1 MTKLPLT
8 LLLFFC
14 ALGLFS
20 QNRPIMNHDAYL
32 NDWKKV
38 TEFEQK
44 SLPRSAAGIVDQI
57 LHRAIQEK
65 NGPQVIKA
73 LIHQG
78 KYDLALDMQNDTLI
92 FRNLNE
98 MTKKSTDVVEQS
110 VLHSMLGE
118 LYLQYYSRDRWTID
132 RRTEL
137 GDFVPSDMKEWTR
150 EIFYRKVT
158 EHLNA
163 SLVSENE
170 LLNADVVSFAAV
182 VETGKDSRIFYPTMY
197 DFLANR
203 AIEIF
208 RQIETDEDLRR
219 TLTRKNITPS
229 SLFSPADEFVSI
241 SFNPQPSEY
250 RLWTLET
257 YRQLMASLLKREMQQ
272 SVLLTELDK
281 LDYLSV
287 LHAVYTTRA
296 LSFLQQLQDKWKGNE
311 ISVEIIDKTAELYQR
326 RIWEM
331 PDSDSLQRVEKT
343 RELYDLLRTGIGR
356 YPEYRRVSILE
367 NRLQQLTQPQYSVS
381 GKKTFPVKGT
391 KRLKVT
397 FKNLVS
403 LNAKLYKIGSSADVL
418 MAQYGDGRT
427 MDNKRT
433 FLKDIPVPLPD
444 MAEYLQGDTLIEVFV
459 DAPGVYQLTFD
470 ASPEASENNRSDY
483 YFAVSDLSVFTRS
496 SAKDR
501 YDFFVVNRVTGEPV
515 KGAKIN
521 IYKLPGNW
529 RNSTLT
535 AVETLTADKQGMA
548 VYRKEIPNQDVF
560 YHAVAGN
567 DSGSL
572 LSRLPYAYYDYS
584 DSEPSGQET
593 ATIFTDRSL
602 YRPGQT
608 LFFKAILTRTTADES
623 VVVTDKAVEFVLR
636 DANSRE
642 ISKQT
647 WVTGEYGS
655 VSGEFSLPQGLL
667 PGNFTIETA
676 AGSVGFHVEEYKRPS
691 FEVTFEKIEQ
701 TYKFGEAVTLRGKA
715 LNFSGIALQQAE
727 ADWRITRQQP
737 WWWRWGG
744 TPEHFSEGV
753 VTTDENG
760 AFEITFTPT
769 KPDEQHSLKSMFSFV
784 VEVSV
789 TDLNGETQTG
799 TYTVTVG
806 DLSMTL
812 ETDIPARL
820 EKESD
825 RQITISAKNTD
836 GADIAA
842 KGTYQLYSIKE
853 NDSID
858 RIVLEGDFVTGQ
870 QPDLQKRL
878 NRLSSGKYRIRLLAE
893 DDRENQVEA
902 EKDFV
907 LYSFTDKRPPI
918 KTNEWLIEKKTSF
931 SPGKQ
936 AEVILG
942 ASDQI
947 HVLYELWQENSLL
960 ERKWIKLKNENRLF
974 IIPYNS
980 QYKEGVTLMLTYVKE
995 EQFFAHKV
1003 EIRPEKED
1011 KTLKVTLDIFRDKIR
1026 PGAKEEW
1033 QITVT
1038 DAKGNPSMAEVLAS
1052 MYDFSLDRIY
1062 PSQPWNLTLFPYN
1075 RYRSMMELRSD
1086 QSFNP
1091 GMASGNFLIPV
1102 KDETPFLF
1110 DRFNW
1115 HGFSLY
1121 NNRMMLRGGQL
1132 NESVVVGY
1140 AQPKQQNGV
1149 VTSEMSL
1156 DMAMEEENEI
1166 IGRDANG
1173 VPPSPS
1179 LMEADAPP
1187 SIRQNFSETA
1197 LFYPRLKTNEK
1208 GETQIAFTVPES
1220 NTKWRFRVLAHDK
1233 NLKSGTA
1240 EAFTVSQK
1248 ELMVTPNMPRFL
1260 RQGDRTAISTKI
1272 SNLSDSTQTGKVMLE
1287 FFNPA
1292 TDEVLDNIS
1301 VPNPMKEFSLAKGA
1315 SSDASWIFDV
1325 PSGSDLLGVRIVA
1338 RTAQFSDGEQHALAV
1353 LPNRMLVTE
1362 SMRLD
1367 VNGNQSKTFTMDR
1380 LLNNPSESA
1389 RDYRLTL
1396 EFASNPAWYALQAL
1410 PVLGE
1415 PVSDNAVSWFASF
1428 YANTLG
1434 AHIGKAYPKVTAM
1447 IEAWKKQDGS
1457 KETLLSNLEKNQ
1469 ELKNILLEETPWV
1482 LEAGTE
1488 AEQKE
1493 KLSLLFDLNR
1503 SDNLTRTALGRLQE
1517 LQTNQGGWS
1526 WFKGFSPGVGI
1537 TQYIL
1542 YGFSQ
1547 LRELNAA
1554 EFTGETLAMQS
1565 RAIGFIDAE
1574 AARRFNEL
1582 KRLNKDWKNI
1592 KSISLADLEYLYVR
1606 SAYAQ
1611 YPMDKEIKEMT
1622 AFYRSVA
1629 EKHWTS
1635 YGLYERALVALLLQ
1649 REGKSRVV
1657 QQILNSFREHAS
1669 VSEEMGMYWLNNRA
1683 NVFMSQSAVSVHT
1696 FIMDAFRA
1704 GGAKEGETDNMKRWL
1719 LKQKQTQ
1726 MWEST
1731 HATADAIYALL
1742 STGGDWFAT
1751 QGETVITVG
1760 DRLVEPESREPGT
1773 GYFRKSWSAGEIVP
1787 EMGKVTVTHRG
1798 NAPAWGALYRQYYEA
1813 LDKIGKIDASLD
1825 IEKQLFVEQ
1834 TDKSGTRLV
1843 RITEENP
1850 LGVGDKVV
1858 VRLTLRSDRDLE
1870 FVHLKDMRA
1879 AALEPASQLSGIA
1892 WQNGL
1897 LYYQT
1902 SKDVSTNFYFDLL
1915 PRGTYIFEYAVYVNR
1930 AGSYAN
1936 GITTVQCMYAPE
1948 FTSHTEGIRIIVKQ

>member
-14 ALGLFS
+14 SLGLFS
-20 QNRPIMNHDAYL
+20 QNRPMMNHDDYL
-32 NDWKKV
+32 NEWMKV
-38 TEFEQK
+38 TEFEQA
-44 SLPRSAAGIVDQI
+44 SLPRSAAQIVDRI
-57 LHRAIQEK
+57 LYRAIQEK
-65 NGPQVIKA
+65 NGPQVMKA

-78 KYDLALDMQNDTLI
+78 KYNLVLDEQNDTLI

-98 MTKKSTDVVEQS
+98 MAKKSSDVVEQS

-132 RRTEL
+132 QRSEL
-137 GDFVPSDMKEWTR
+137 GDFVPADMKEWTR
-150 EIFYRKVT
+150 EIFHRKVM
-158 EHLNA
+158 EHLRA
-163 SLVSENE
+163 SIASGVE
-170 LLNADVVSFAAV
+170 LLQADVASYAAV
-182 VETGKDSRIFYPTMY
+182 VELGKDSRIYYPTMY
-197 DFLANR
+197 DFLTNR

-208 RQIETDEDLRR
+208 KQMETDGDLSR

-229 SLFSPADEFVSI
+229 SLFAPANDFVSL
-241 SFNPQPSEY
+241 SFDPQPSEY
-250 RLWTLET
+250 GLWTLET
-257 YRQLMASLLKREMQQ
+257 YRQLMASLLKRGMRQ
-272 SVLLTELDK
+272 SVLMTELDK

-287 LHAVYTTRA
+287 LHAAYTTLA
-296 LSFLQQLQDKWKGNE
+296 LPSLQQLQKKWDGNE
-311 ISVEIIDKTAELYQR
+311 ISVEIIEKIAGLYER
-326 RIWEM
+326 RIWEI
-331 PDSDSLQRVEKT
+331 PGSDSLQRVEKT
-343 RELYDLLRTGIGR
+343 RELYDLLRTSISR
-356 YPEYRRVSILE
+356 YPEYRRISVLE
-367 NRLQQLTQPQYSVS
+367 NRLQQLTQQQYSVS
-381 GKKTFPVKGT
+381 GKKTFPVKGE
-391 KRLKVT
+391 KKLKVT
-397 FKNLVS
+397 FKNLAS
-403 LNAKLYKIGSSADVL
+403 LHAKLYKIDAPTDVL
-418 MAQYGDGRT
+418 MAQYDGGQ
-427 MDNKRT
+427 MMENKRT
-433 FLKDIPVPLPD
+433 FLKNMPVPLPD
-444 MAEYLQGDTLIEVFV
+444 LAEYLQGETLFDVVV

-470 ASPEASENNRSDY
+470 ASPEISENNRSDY

-501 YDFFVVNRVTGEPV
+501 YDFFVVNRVTGERV
-515 KGAKIN
+515 KEAKIN

-529 RNSTLT
+529 RNSKLTL
-535 AVETLTADKQGMA
+535 VETLSADKQGRV
-548 VYRKEIPNQDVF
+548 VYRKEIPNHDVF
-560 YHAVAGN
+560 YHAVAGDDN
-567 DSGSL
+567 GSL

-584 DSEPSGQET
+584 DSEPARQET

-602 YRPGQT
+602 YRPGQI

-623 VVVTDKAVEFVLR
+623 TVVADKAVEFVLR
-636 DANSRE
+636 DANNRE

-647 WVTGEYGS
+647 LVTGEYGS
-655 VSGEFSLPQGLL
+655 VSGEFPLPQGMLT
-667 PGNFTIETA
+667 GSYAIETA
-676 AGSVGFHVEEYKRPS
+676 SGNVGFHVEEYKRPT
-691 FEVTFEKIEQ
+691 FEVTFEKIAK
-701 TYKFGEAVTLRGKA
+701 TYKFGEEISLQGKA
-715 LNFSGIALQQAE
+715 LNFSGIALQHAE
-727 ADWRITRQQP
+727 VNWHITRQLP

-744 TPEHFSEGV
+744 TPEHFTEGV

-760 AFEITFTPT
+760 TFEITFIPT

-820 EKESD
+820 EKESEQ
-825 RQITISAKNTD
+825 QISISAKNTD
-836 GADIAA
+836 GADVAVQ
-842 KGTYQLYSIKE
+842 GTYLLYSLKE
-853 NDSID
+853 NDSLD
-858 RIVLEGDFVTGQ
+858 RHVLKGDFVTGL
-870 QPDLQKRL
+870 QPGLQKRL
-878 NRLSSGKYRIRLLAE
+878 TGLPSGKYRIKLLAE
-893 DDRENQVEA
+893 DDRSNPVEA

-907 LYSFTDKRPPI
+907 LYSLRDKRPPI
-918 KTNEWLIEKKTSF
+918 KTNEWLIEKEIFF
-931 SPGKQ
+931 SPGKN

-947 HVLYELWQENSLL
+947 HALYELWLENRLV
-960 ERKWIKLKNENRLF
+960 ERRWVTLKNENRLF
-974 IIPYNS
+974 TIPYNN
-980 QYKEGVTLMLTYVKE
+980 QYQEGVTLMLTYVKE

-1011 KTLKVTLDIFRDKIR
+1011 KTLKVKLDIFRDKIR
-1026 PGAKEEW
+1026 PGTKEEW

-1038 DAKGNPSMAEVLAS
+1038 DAAGNPSMAEVLAS
-1052 MYDFSLDRIY
+1052 MYDFSLDKIY
-1062 PSQPWNLTLFPYN
+1062 PSQPWNLALFSYN

-1091 GMASGNFLIPV
+1091 GMASGNFPVPV
-1102 KDETPFLF
+1102 KEEPPFLF

-1121 NNRMMLRGGQL
+1121 NTRMMLRGGKL

-1140 AQPKQQNGV
+1140 AQPKQQIEV
-1149 VTSEMSL
+1149 LTTEMSL
-1156 DMAMEEENEI
+1156 DMAMEEENGI
-1166 IGRDANG
+1166 TVRDASG
-1173 VPPSPS
+1173 MPPSPS
-1179 LMEADAPP
+1179 LMETDALP
-1187 SIRQNFSETA
+1187 SVRRNFSETA
-1197 LFYPRLKTNEK
+1197 FFYPRLKTNEK
-1208 GETQIAFTVPES
+1208 GETRISFTVPES

-1233 NLKSGTA
+1233 NLKSGMA
-1240 EAFTVSQK
+1240 EAFAVSQK

-1260 RQGDRTAISTKI
+1260 RHGDRTSISTKI

-1287 FFNPA
+1287 FFDPA

-1301 VPNPMKEFSLAKGA
+1301 VSNPVKEFSLAKGA

-1325 PSGSDLLGVRIVA
+1325 PSGVDLLGVRIVA
-1338 RTAQFSDGEQHALAV
+1338 RTAHFSDGEQHALAV
-1353 LPNRMLVTE
+1353 LPNRMLVAE

-1367 VNGNQSKTFTMDR
+1367 VDGTQSKTFTMDR
-1380 LLNNPSESA
+1380 LLNKPSGSA
-1389 RDYRLTL
+1389 KDYRLTL
-1396 EFASNPAWYALQAL
+1396 EFTSNPAWYAVQAL

-1447 IEAWKKQDGS
+1447 VEAWKKQGGS
-1457 KETLLSNLEKNQ
+1457 KETFLSNLEKNQ

-1482 LEAGTE
+1482 LEAATE

-1503 SDNLTRTALGRLQE
+1503 SENLTRTALGRLQE

-1526 WFKGFSPGVGI
+1526 WFKGLAPGIGI

-1542 YGFSQ
+1542 YGFNQ

-1554 EFTGETLAMQS
+1554 EFTDETLSMQS
-1565 RAIGFIDAE
+1565 QAIGFIDAE
-1574 AARRFNEL
+1574 AVRRFQEL
-1582 KRLNKDWKNI
+1582 KKWNKDWKNI
-1592 KSISLADLEYLYVR
+1592 KSISLTDLEYLYVR

-1611 YPMDKEIKEMT
+1611 HPMDKEIKEMT
-1622 AFYRSVA
+1622 AFYRSVV
-1629 EKHWTS
+1629 EKYWTS
-1635 YGLYERALVALLLQ
+1635 YGLYERALIAVLLQ
-1649 REGKSRVV
+1649 REGKSRAV
-1657 QQILNSFREHAS
+1657 QQILDSFREHAS
-1669 VSEEMGMYWLNNRA
+1669 VSEEIGMYWPNNRT

-1696 FIMDAFRA
+1696 FIMDAFRG

-1731 HATADAIYALL
+1731 HATTDAVYALL
-1742 STGGDWFAT
+1742 STGDDWLAT

-1760 DRLVEPESREPGT
+1760 SRLVEPESRELGT
-1773 GYFRKSWSAGEIVP
+1773 GYFRESWSAGEIVP

-1798 NAPAWGALYRQYYEA
+1798 NAPAWGALYHQYYEE
-1813 LDKIGKIDASLD
+1813 LDKISKTDASLD

-1834 TDKSGTRLV
+1834 TDASGTRLA
-1843 RITEENP
+1843 RMTEENP
-1850 LGVGDKVV
+1850 LRVGDKVV
-1858 VRLTLRSDRDLE
+1858 VRLTLRTDRDLE

-1879 AALEPASQLSGIA
+1879 AAFEPASQLSGIG

-1902 SKDVSTNFYFDLL
+1902 SKDASTHFYFDLL
-1915 PRGTYIFEYAVYVNR
+1915 PRGTYIFEYAVFVNR

-1936 GITTVQCMYAPE
+1936 GITTVQCMYAPA
-1948 FTSHTEGIRIIVKQ
+1948 FTSHTAGIRIIVKQ

>member
-8 LLLFFC
+8 LLLFFHV
-14 ALGLFS
+14 LGLFS
-20 QNRPIMNHDAYL
+20 QNSPMTNDDAYL
-32 NDWKKV
+32 NEWMKV

-44 SLPRSAAGIVDQI
+44 SLPRSAAEIVDRI
-57 LHRAIQEK
+57 LLRAVLEK
-65 NGPQVIKA
+65 NSPQVIKA

-78 KYDLALDMQNDTLI
+78 KYDLVLDEQNDTLI

-98 MTKKSTDVVEQS
+98 MVKKSNDKVEQS

-118 LYLQYYSRDRWTID
+118 LYLQYYSRERWTID
-132 RRTEL
+132 QRTEL
-137 GDFVPSDMKEWTR
+137 GDFVPADMKEWTR
-150 EIFYRKVT
+150 EIFYHKVT

-163 SLVSENE
+163 SLASGNE
-170 LLNADVVSFAAV
+170 LLNADVVSYAAV
-182 VETGKDSRIFYPTMY
+182 VELGKDSRIFYPTMY

-208 RQIETDEDLRR
+208 RQIETDEDLSR
-219 TLTRKNITPS
+219 TLARKDITPS
-229 SLFSPADEFVSI
+229 LLFSPADEFVSL

-250 RLWTLET
+250 GLWTLET
-257 YRQLMASLLKREMQQ
+257 YRQLMASLLKRGMRQ

-287 LHAVYTTRA
+287 LHSVYTNQA
-296 LSFLQQLQDKWKGNE
+296 LPSLQQLQEKWEGKE
-311 ISVEIIDKTAELYQR
+311 ICVEIIEKTAALYQR

-331 PDSDSLQRVEKT
+331 PESDSLQRVGKT
-343 RELYDLLRTGIGR
+343 QELYDLLRTGIGR
-356 YPEYRRVSILE
+356 YPAYRRLSVLE

-391 KRLKVT
+391 KKLKVT
-397 FKNLVS
+397 FKNLAS
-403 LNAKLYKIGSSADVL
+403 LNAKLYKIDSPTDVS
-418 MAQYGDGRT
+418 MAQYGAGRM

-433 FLKDIPVPLPD
+433 FLKNIPVPLPD
-444 MAEYLQGDTLIEVFV
+444 MAEYLQGDTLIEVVV

-470 ASPEASENNRSDY
+470 ASPETSENNRSDY

-501 YDFFVVNRVTGEPV
+501 YDFFVVNRVTGERV
-515 KGAKIN
+515 KEAKIN
-521 IYKLPGNW
+521 IYKLPDNW
-529 RNSTLT
+529 RNSMLTL
-535 AVETLTADKQGMA
+535 VETLSADEQGKA

-567 DSGSL
+567 DTGSL

-584 DSEPSGQET
+584 DSEPAGQET

-623 VVVTDKAVEFVLR
+623 TVVSNKTVEFVLR
-636 DANSRE
+636 DANGRE
-642 ISKQT
+642 ISKKT
-647 WVTGEYGS
+647 LVTGEYGS
-655 VSGEFSLPQGLL
+655 VSGEFPLPQGIL
-667 PGNFTIETA
+667 PGSFTIETTS
-676 AGSVGFHVEEYKRPS
+676 GDVNFHVEEYKRPT
-691 FEVTFEKIEQ
+691 FEVIFEKIGK
-701 TYKFGEAVTLRGKA
+701 TYKFGEEITLQGKA

-744 TPEHFSEGV
+744 TPEHFTEGV

-769 KPDEQHSLKSMFSFV
+769 KPDEQHSLNSMFSFV

-812 ETDIPARL
+812 ETDIPARM

-825 RQITISAKNTD
+825 RQITISARNTD
-836 GADIAA
+836 GEDIAA
-842 KGTYQLYSIKE
+842 KGTYQLYSLKE
-853 NDSID
+853 NDSPG
-858 RIVLEGDFVTGQ
+858 RVVLEGDFITGL
-870 QPDLQKRL
+870 QPGLQKKL
-878 NRLSSGKYRIRLLAE
+878 SGLSSGKYRIRLLAE
-893 DDRENQVEA
+893 DDRKNPVEA

-931 SPGKQ
+931 SPGKH

-942 ASDQI
+942 VSDQI
-947 HVLYELWQENSLL
+947 HVLYELWQENRLL

-974 IIPYNS
+974 NIPYKD
-980 QYKEGVTLMLTYVKE
+980 QYKEGVTLMFTYVKE

-1011 KTLKVTLDIFRDKIR
+1011 RTLKVNLDIFRDKIR
-1026 PGAKEEW
+1026 PGSKEEW

-1038 DAKGNPSMAEVLAS
+1038 DAAGNPSMAEVLAS
-1052 MYDFSLDRIY
+1052 MYDFSLDQIY
-1062 PSQPWNLTLFPYN
+1062 PSQPWNLTLFSYN

-1091 GMASGNFLIPV
+1091 GMASVNFLIPL

-1140 AQPKQQNGV
+1140 GQPKLQSTEV
-1149 VTSEMSL
+1149 MSETLEMSA
-1156 DMAMEEENEI
+1156 DMAVSAPPTPSATDT
-1166 IGRDANG
+1166 GRDI
-1173 VPPSPS
+1173 
-1179 LMEADAPP
+1179 APQ
-1187 SIRQNFSETA
+1187 IRRNFSETA
-1197 LFYPRLKTNEK
+1197 FFYPRLKTNER
-1208 GETQIAFTVPES
+1208 GETLIAFTVPES

-1260 RQGDRTAISTKI
+1260 RHGDRTVLSSKI

-1287 FFNPA
+1287 FFDPA
-1292 TDEVLDNIS
+1292 TDEVLNNIS
-1301 VPNPMKEFSLAKGA
+1301 VPIPVKEFSLAKGA

-1325 PSGSDLLGVRIVA
+1325 PSGIDLLGVRIVA

-1362 SMRLD
+1362 SMRID

-1380 LLNNPSESA
+1380 LLNNPSGSA

-1396 EFASNPAWYALQAL
+1396 EFTSNPAWYAVQAL

-1447 IEAWKKQDGS
+1447 VEIWKKQGGS
-1457 KETLLSNLEKNQ
+1457 KETFLSNLEKNQ

-1482 LEAGTE
+1482 LEAATE

-1503 SDNLTRTALGRLQE
+1503 SENLTRTALGRLQE

-1547 LRELNAA
+1547 LRELNAV
-1554 EFTGETLAMQS
+1554 EFTGEMLSMQS

-1574 AARRFNEL
+1574 AIRRFQEL
-1582 KRLNKDWKNI
+1582 KKWNKDWKNI
-1592 KSISLADLEYLYVR
+1592 KSIPLADLEYLYVR
-1606 SAYAQ
+1606 SAYTQ
-1611 YPMDKEIKEMT
+1611 HPMDKEIKEMIS
-1622 AFYRSVA
+1622 FYHSVA
-1629 EKHWTS
+1629 EKYWTS
-1635 YGLYERALVALLLQ
+1635 YGLYERALITLLLQ
-1649 REGKSRVV
+1649 RESKNRVV

-1669 VSEEMGMYWLNNRA
+1669 VSEEMGMYWPNNRA
-1683 NVFMSQSAVSVHT
+1683 QVFMSQSAVSVHA
-1696 FIMDAFRA
+1696 FIMNAFRA
-1704 GGAKEGETDNMKRWL
+1704 GGAKAGETDNMKRWL

-1731 HATADAIYALL
+1731 HATADAVYALL

-1751 QGETVITVG
+1751 QGETVIKVG
-1760 DRLVEPESREPGT
+1760 ERLVEPENREPGT
-1773 GYFRKSWSAGEIVP
+1773 GYFRESWSAGEIVP

-1798 NAPAWGALYRQYYEA
+1798 NAPAWGALYRQYYEE
-1813 LDKIGKIDASLD
+1813 LHKISKTDASLD

-1834 TDKSGTRLV
+1834 TDASGTRLV

-1850 LGVGDKVV
+1850 LRVGDKVV

-1879 AALEPASQLSGIA
+1879 AAFEPVSQLSGIA

-1902 SKDVSTNFYFDLL
+1902 SKDASTNFYFDLL